1 MAAFEEGV
9 QYGLSAHGHSS
20 ENKSLVFVKLTDS
33 SFKAIE
39 EYLRIKLKTS
49 QHPSVQFLG
58 NEGRLWFPSAE
69 EGRGSAFSFNLS
81 SSSVAGGPQGS
92 FECVQQCGYQSLE
105 SLGVM
110 GLKMNIKAKDDV
122 YEATR
127 QRMAVAE
134 EESKKNCTR
143 VIKLACGPDIG
154 RVVKIRKQAAAVFPP
169 RRDRGDTSPPTS
181 GGGGGVHPTSQHHHH
196 HRGGS
201 SSSLSSTT
209 APSSL
214 SSSSLSS
221 LYPSSTYHN
230 SSSHVQQQQNGSGGG
245 GLGRSSTSS
254 PSLGGQRT
262 TSNAISPLPR
272 SAASPSYPTASSIS
286 SNSSMTSSS
295 TLKDGYA
302 NGSGSMVEANPDLM
316 KRPLR
321 ERLIHMLAI
330 RSYKKPELVNRLHKE
345 GLKEKDKK
353 LIMNVLSA
361 IGLMKDQAYHLAR
374 HIWND
379 VHDDWPFYTDQE
391 KQILKRR
398 KPQNLTPPVS
408 DSSSGSGHSPPSSS
422 LHSNGSPVGSSSS
435 LSSLS
440 AIHNNKTSASPNGGL
455 ASGGLA
461 TGAAPEK
468 RERGEKR
475 PSQQVLAGLDALD
488 AAAVEAAAKAAKK
501 QRISLYKKPD
511 SSQSTHHHSSVP
523 DSRNA
528 QQQQMAPARSSSSLK
543 VRPSPP
549 SHHQQQ
555 LQQQQHYHNN
565 NKDNNHHHQQQ
576 HNQVQQQQPP
586 QMPPAHQQ
594 HNNNNNNN
602 HHHNH
607 HRSENHNYY
616 RPGSLALSTSSST
629 QATAVVSTRVTSST
643 DGPDTPNSSP
653 DSMSADHMMDTT
665 DVSVGLS
672 ASTTPTET
680 DSEPYTLQY
689 RTIVSGEQRSR
700 YKEDFNSQYNEYR
713 NLHKAID
720 KVSKRFSHLEEEL
733 RQQDEGTSAW
743 QRIKS
748 QIVREYKENLRDAKY
763 REAKRRFHHLHEK
776 LAHIKRLVL
785 EWDTTQTCR
794 S

>member
-1 MAAFEEGV
+1 MAVLADGV
-9 QYGLSAHGHSS
+9 QYGLSAHGLSS

-39 EYLRIKLKTS
+39 EYLRIKLKTA
-49 QHPSVQFLG
+49 QHPTVQFLG

-92 FECVQQCGYQSLE
+92 FECVQQCGSRSLE

-181 GGGGGVHPTSQHHHH
+181 AAQPTSQHHHH
-196 HRGGS
+196 RGG
-201 SSSLSSTT
+201 SLSSTT
-209 APSSL
+209 SST
-214 SSSSLSS
+214 SSLSS
-221 LYPSSTYHN
+221 LYPSSTHH
-230 SSSHVQQQQNGSGGG
+230 SSSHVQNGSNAGGG
-245 GLGRSSTSS
+245 GGGIGRSSTSS

-286 SNSSMTSSS
+286 SNPSMTLSSS
-295 TLKDGYA
+295 TLKDGYS
-302 NGSGSMVEANPDLM
+302 NGGSGSMEANPELM
-316 KRPLR
+316 RRPLR
-321 ERLIHMLAI
+321 ERIIHLLAI
-330 RSYKKPELVNRLHKE
+330 RSYKKPELVNRLHRE

-361 IGLMKDQAYHLAR
+361 IALMKDQAYHLAR

-391 KQILKRR
+391 RQILKRR

-422 LHSNGSPVGSSSS
+422 LHSNGSPVGSSS
-435 LSSLS
+435 
-440 AIHNNKTSASPNGGL
+440 AIHKTSASPNGG
-455 ASGGLA
+455 GVV
-461 TGAAPEK
+461 EK

-475 PSQQVLAGLDALD
+475 PSQQVLAGLDPLD
-488 AAAVEAAAKAAKK
+488 AAAVEAAANAAKK

-528 QQQQMAPARSSSSLK
+528 QQQMAPARSSSSLK

-555 LQQQQHYHNN
+555 QQQQQQQHYHNN
-565 NKDNNHHHQQQ
+565 NKDNHHQ
-576 HNQVQQQQPP
+576 P
-586 QMPPAHQQ
+586 QLPPAHQQ
-594 HNNNNNNN
+594 HYNNN
-602 HHHNH
+602 HQHNH
-607 HRSENHNYY
+607 HRSENQNHY
-616 RPGSLALSTSSST
+616 RPGSLKLSNTSSSSQPT
-629 QATAVVSTRVTSST
+629 TVVSTRVTSST

-653 DSMSADHMMDTT
+653 DSMSAEHMTDTT
-665 DVSVGLS
+665 DVVALS
-672 ASTTPTET
+672 ASTTEPEP
-680 DSEPYTLQY
+680 EPYTLQY

-733 RQQDEGTSAW
+733 RQQHEGTTAW

-748 QIVREYKENLRDAKY
+748 QIVREYRENLRDAKY
-763 REAKRRFHHLHEK
+763 REAKRRFQHLHEK

>member
-1 MAAFEEGV
+1 MAVLADGV
-9 QYGLSAHGHSS
+9 QYGLSAHGLSS

-39 EYLRIKLKTS
+39 EYLRIKLKTA
-49 QHPSVQFLG
+49 QHPTVQFLG

-92 FECVQQCGYQSLE
+92 FECVQQCGSRSLE

-181 GGGGGVHPTSQHHHH
+181 AAQPTSQHHH

-201 SSSLSSTT
+201 SSLSSSSTT
-209 APSSL
+209 SL
-214 SSSSLSS
+214 TSSSSLSS
-221 LYPSSTYHN
+221 LYPSSTHHN
-230 SSSHVQQQQNGSGGG
+230 SSHVQQSQQNGSNAGGGG
-245 GLGRSSTSS
+245 GLIGRSSTSS

-286 SNSSMTSSS
+286 SNPSMTLSSS
-295 TLKDGYA
+295 TLKDGYS
-302 NGSGSMVEANPDLM
+302 NGGSGSMAEANPELM
-316 KRPLR
+316 RRPLR
-321 ERLIHMLAI
+321 ERIIHLLAI
-330 RSYKKPELVNRLHKE
+330 RSYKKPELVNRLHRE

-391 KQILKRR
+391 RQILKRR

-435 LSSLS
+435 TS
-440 AIHNNKTSASPNGGL
+440 AIHKTSASPSP
-455 ASGGLA
+455 SGG
-461 TGAAPEK
+461 GGGGGSGGGGSGVVEK

-475 PSQQVLAGLDALD
+475 PSQQVLAGLDPLD
-488 AAAVEAAAKAAKK
+488 AAAVEAAANAAKK

-528 QQQQMAPARSSSSLK
+528 QQQMAPARSSSSLK

-555 LQQQQHYHNN
+555 QQQQQHYHNN
-565 NKDNNHHHQQQ
+565 NKDNHHHQQQ
-576 HNQVQQQQPP
+576 QQQQPP
-586 QMPPAHQQ
+586 QLPPAQQQ
-594 HNNNNNNN
+594 HYNNNN
-602 HHHNH
+602 HQHQHNH
-607 HRSENHNYY
+607 HRSENQNHY
-616 RPGSLALSTSSST
+616 RPGSLKLSTSSTT
-629 QATAVVSTRVTSST
+629 QPTTVVSTRVTSST

-653 DSMSADHMMDTT
+653 DSMSAEHMTDTT
-665 DVSVGLS
+665 DVVALS
-672 ASTTPTET
+672 ASTTEPEP
-680 DSEPYTLQY
+680 EPYTLQY

-733 RQQDEGTSAW
+733 RQQHEGTTAW

-748 QIVREYKENLRDAKY
+748 QIVREYRENLRDAKY
-763 REAKRRFHHLHEK
+763 REAKRRFQHLHEK